1 MNTLLLRALYRIV
14 SDVVDLTKHPEFGK
28 GRQELD
34 PRKRLLELQ
43 RQKNKKDADVVEYT
57 SPKEK
62 IKEGKELSEK
72 ERRFELNKL
81 GKELLNKKIGNGKII
96 KTELAVKTSQYPA
109 LTITVDWPIG
119 KHTRK
124 DDYYIQYRVENDE
137 EIRLEYNYNKVNVG
151 KDAKTAAK
159 KILEMI
165 KAPYEVVETW
175 KKGGKTLYV
184 LKNFKSP
191 NPNDRYQG
199 WAPDVGGTNTF
210 SKPEKAKEQI
220 ELMAGD
226 KMLVSCL
233 RKLVDR

>member
-1 MNTLLLRALYRIV
+1 MNTLLLKALYRIV
-14 SDVVDLTKHPEFGK
+14 GDVVDLTKHPDFGK

-34 PRKRLLELQ
+34 PRKRFLELQ
-43 RQKNKKDADVVEYT
+43 RKKDKKDAEVVKYT
-57 SPKEK
+57 PPEK
-62 IKEGKELSEK
+62 KIEEDKELTEK
-72 ERRFELNKL
+72 ERSLELSRL
-81 GKELLNKKIGNGKII
+81 GKSLLNKKVGNGKIV
-96 KTELAVKTSQYPA
+96 KTEPGGKTFSYPV
-109 LTITVDWPIG
+109 LKITVDWPVG
-119 KHTRK
+119 RHTRK
-124 DDYYIQYRVENDE
+124 DDYYIQYRDDD
-137 EIRLEYNYNKVNVG
+137 EIRIEYNYNKNRVG
-151 KDAKTAAK
+151 KDAKTAAN

-184 LKNFKSP
+184 LKNLKSP

-199 WAPDVGGTNTF
+199 WAPDVGGTSTF

-233 RKLVDR
+233 RKLIDR